1 MVVDFPVSWTVCS
14 MVTRMLQ
21 PHSHSSSRN
30 DGLLSPRMCTH
41 DTIILTVSIR
51 RLAVATTDM
60 YGVGA
65 DFELHLRRVTPTHKM
80 ATLRFSR
87 ILKCPE
93 RQPLHSGESTVA
105 LMLRFGTHD
114 VPRQGC
120 LAHAQCVLLTLS
132 GPQLAHNVPPAKSAH
147 DKFALESD
155 TIILKSTKVRVQ
167 VLSQSA

>member
-1 MVVDFPVSWTVCS
+1 MVVDFPVSWSVCP

-30 DGLLSPRMCTH
+30 DGSLSPRMCTH

-80 ATLRFSR
+80 ATLRFSQ
-87 ILKCPE
+87 ILKFPE

-105 LMLRFGTHD
+105 LMLRFGT
-114 VPRQGC
+114 PTFRGRG
-120 LAHAQCVLLTLS
+120 VLLTPS

-147 DKFALESD
+147 DKFALEPD
-155 TIILKSTKVRVQ
+155 PVILKSTKVRVHTSS
-167 VLSQSA
+167 LIH